1 MTLRGAAAHCIAL
14 SVLVGGCGDSTV
26 DVFDPDVGLLA
37 HWALDEGQAGDAVA
51 DSSGFG
57 LDGTVSTNPPIPSQD
72 VPPVHFPDPYSLSFN
87 GQDEYVVFGNPPILN
102 LGGPITIATWVRATG
117 TDGYQDIVAH
127 GYTPDQSQDV
137 ALRINSGSYEFTYFD
152 FQAGM
157 NHDATV
163 TIPPSDLGAWVH
175 LCGVFDGSNYLVY
188 RDGALAATTPDTT
201 APAANIN
208 ALWAIGARAP
218 DSAAAAR
225 FLAGKLDDVRIYGR
239 ALTAAEVQ
247 ALYQR

>member
-1 MTLRGAAAHCIAL
+1 LTRRRTAACCIAL
-14 SVLVGGCGDSTV
+14 SLLAGGCGDSTV
-26 DVFDPDVGLLA
+26 DVFNPDVGVLA
-37 HWALDEGQAGDAVA
+37 HWALDEGEAGDAVV

-57 LDGTVSTNPPIPSQD
+57 LDGALSANPPVPSPD

-102 LGGPITIATWVRATG
+102 LGGPISIAAWVRATS
-117 TDGYQDIVAH
+117 TDGFQDIVAH
-127 GYTPDQSQDV
+127 GYTPDQVQDL

-157 NHDATV
+157 DHGAKV
-163 TIPPSDLGAWVH
+163 TIQPSDVGAWVH
-175 LCGVFDGSNYLVY
+175 LCGVFDGNNYLVY

-201 APAANIN
+201 VPPANIN
-208 ALWAIGARAP
+208 ALWAIGGRAP
-218 DSAAAAR
+218 DSAAAVR
-225 FLAGKLDDVRIYGR
+225 FLAGELDDVRIYGR
-239 ALTAAEVQ
+239 ALSAAEVQ